1 MKNLK
6 KFIAALLVLSM
17 LLAVS
22 VSALAKAKIEEDA
35 GAVFTG
41 TAWGYKQ
48 AKLGTRSKIA
58 ICKDSLV
65 QVSKVSKDG
74 KWAKVLVDPDNDTLL
89 WFQTKYLA
97 HYSEVD
103 EEDMKPIRF
112 AAGGTDHSDEDDEA
126 QEIKYKT
133 SYKKVQVKKG
143 KRTNVRKTA
152 SLKGKTLGVVRSGQ
166 KIKYL
171 GVRKMDLRGVFF
183 YKVKYNGKT
192 AWISSEYTKLVK
204 K

>member
-1 MKNLK
+1 MKSMK
-6 KFIAALLVLSM
+6 KLIAALLVLSM
-17 LLAVS
+17 LLAVG
-22 VSALAKAKIEEDA
+22 VGALAKTKLEEDA

-41 TAWGYKQ
+41 TTWGYKQ

-58 ICKDSLV
+58 IAKDSLA
-65 QVSKVSKDG
+65 QVTKLSKDG
-74 KWAKVLVDPDNDTLL
+74 KWAKVLVDPDNDTQL
-89 WFQTKYLA
+89 WFQTKYLV
-97 HYSEVD
+97 HYSEV
-103 EEDMKPIRF
+103 EAEDMKPIRF

-126 QEIKYKT
+126 KEIKYKT

-171 GVRKMDLRGVFF
+171 GVRKVDLRGVFF